1 MKKVII
7 CDIDGT
13 LALLGGRDPFSP
25 ETVEND
31 LLNNPVANILH
42 VYASQKLLE
51 VQIILVSGRYEKYRV
66 QTEKWLKKHKIQNYF
81 LYMRGNNDRRKDFVL
96 KREIYENHVK
106 GKFDVLFV
114 LDDRDQV
121 VKMWR
126 KELGLT
132 CLQVAYGDF

>member
-42 VYASQKLLE
+42 VYASQKLME